1 MKYTNLLFILLVISF
16 YQSTKVEA
24 KIPSTFTIIRNAV
37 VAGLTAGAP
46 EIFEDFPPPLAGQIV
61 NSLFPNQADP
71 QAVWNS
77 ILVYAQAIIDQRIDT
92 ETYSLVQSEL
102 LGFSQLM
109 DEYYFAAMSD
119 PYATPKYISSVYI
132 SCVTQVIRQEQLFKT
147 QQFQATLLPLFAQ
160 FANLYLTFIRDGV
173 NYGNQLGWSQSV
185 KTKYDSLMKS
195 KIISY
200 ADYSNSVI
208 NTRIQSLPYEYT
220 TKYPASKWNQISD
233 ELNHFYMSVTL
244 FSYNWKYFDVKLYP
258 TGGSIGPVSHILLS
272 NLAGDI
278 NGDCQYSYCIKLN
291 RPETVAS
298 QVSTTRMMSKI
309 TAYIINVNIKVIN
322 GLFIEYNDGS
332 SKVIGDISGTQQ
344 ILVLRQVPIVAVTIY
359 TNTRY
364 TCGIFFTFYDSTT
377 PVSIGQVG
385 DKKYDSSYPGQ
396 CVVDI
401 VETGLRQ
408 TNSVGALAIA
418 YDDIDF
424 RFPVSLSP
432 IAVSQYYYQEPN
444 GFRYLYNLPN
454 KPSTD
459 FAINI
464 GPTSQVN
471 IPNLSAYDFGT
482 IDFSAT
488 SLVQTTVPGTIMSNK
503 PDLAGNNNGGWRI
516 VINTSGVIVFIIDN
530 GLNSYR
536 TITSSTQ
543 ILDGNWHHIA
553 VVRRSG
559 SLEIWL
565 DAVKLTTTS
574 SGSNLSA
581 KSTKALLI
589 GANYYPNEPHF
600 VGAIDDVTLWNVAIS
615 QTQISNLKN
624 KNIVG
629 NEPGLVGYYPFDN
642 NLNDKSSNL
651 NIGSSTGTVNYVPS
665 TLISNMGWV
674 FGGYSFKAF
683 QVPWSVIIDPTTVVV
698 DRPIVYRFKFTQSNA
713 DRFYYTTDSSFTS
726 SGWVYDGVAFQVY
739 GSNIKITS
747 TKPVYR
753 YSRAFGSG
761 LVYGYSIV
769 PDIAGWT
776 NEGIAWYTT
785 SDSTPLPIV

>member
-1 MKYTNLLFILLVISF
+1 MKYSNLLFIVFVITLLSLNQNV
-16 YQSTKVEA
+16 KVVSA
-24 KIPSTFTIIRNAV
+24 TPKMPGTFTTVRNVLIA
-37 VAGLTAGAP
+37 AAQITIP
-46 EIFEDFPPPLAGQIV
+46 EMIPGFPPPMAGALV

-77 ILVYAQAIIDQRIDT
+77 ILVYAQAAIDKSIDT
-92 ETYSLVQSEL
+92 ATYSLVQSEL

-119 PYATPKYISSVYI
+119 PDSTPDYLSSVYI

-208 NTRIQSLPYEYT
+208 NTRIQSLPFTDSTPES
-220 TKYPASKWNQISD
+220 PAQWNQISD

-272 NLAGDI
+272 NLAGVFND
-278 NGDCQYSYCIKLN
+278 DCRIDACKKLN

-309 TAYIINVNIKVIN
+309 TPYFHT
-322 GLFIEYNDGS
+322 GLSLVGLNIEYNDGS
-332 SKVIGDISGTQQ
+332 TKMIGRSSGSNVTPYPT
-344 ILVLRQVPIVAVTIY
+344 LVLRQVPIVSVSVSTDPIHTHAIT
-359 TNTRY
+359 
-364 TCGIFFTFYDSTT
+364 FTYIDSTKDT
-377 PVSIGQVG
+377 LGNVATNSKAQ
-385 DKKYDSSYPGQ
+385 KYDSSYPGQ

-401 VETGLRQ
+401 VEPAYELEDYSYISG
-408 TNSVGALAIA
+408 LAIA

-424 RFPVSLSP
+424 RFPVSSSP
-432 IAVSQYYYQEPN
+432 IAVSIYLYNEQN
-444 GFRYLYNLPN
+444 FVFRYLYNLPN

-553 VVRRSG
+553 VVRRS
-559 SLEIWL
+559 EF
-565 DAVKLTTTS
+565 
-574 SGSNLSA
+574 
-581 KSTKALLI
+581 I
-589 GANYYPNEPHF
+589 GN
-600 VGAIDDVTLWNVAIS
+600 
-615 QTQISNLKN
+615 
-624 KNIVG
+624 
-629 NEPGLVGYYPFDN
+629 LVGCC
-642 NLNDKSSNL
+642 
-651 NIGSSTGTVNYVPS
+651 
-665 TLISNMGWV
+665 
-674 FGGYSFKAF
+674 
-683 QVPWSVIIDPTTVVV
+683 
-698 DRPIVYRFKFTQSNA
+698 
-713 DRFYYTTDSSFTS
+713 
-726 SGWVYDGVAFQVY
+726 
-739 GSNIKITS
+739 
-747 TKPVYR
+747 
-753 YSRAFGSG
+753 
-761 LVYGYSIV
+761 
-769 PDIAGWT
+769 
-776 NEGIAWYTT
+776 
-785 SDSTPLPIV
+785 